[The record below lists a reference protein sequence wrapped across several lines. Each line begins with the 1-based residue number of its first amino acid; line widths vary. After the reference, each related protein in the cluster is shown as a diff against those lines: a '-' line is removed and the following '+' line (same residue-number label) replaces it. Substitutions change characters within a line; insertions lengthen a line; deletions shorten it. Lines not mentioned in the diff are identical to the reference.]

1 MKIYLF
7 CPIAYNSAGDVKMQ
21 RNTWGP
27 TEGEIG
33 DPVGGERG
41 EGNVGDTGGSL
52 RCQGMNRRCQPF
64 LHNFVTPWGKTG
76 GSMMT
81 A

>member
-1 MKIYLF
+1 MW
-7 CPIAYNSAGDVKMQ
+7 KMQ

-27 TEGEIG
+27 TEAEKG
-33 DPVGGERG
+33 DPVGSERG
-41 EGNVGDTGGSL
+41 EGNVGDTGGGP
-52 RCQGMNRRCQPF
+52 RWQGMNRRCQIF

-76 GSMMT
+76 SSMMT